1 MERRETFIIANRLEE
16 IPLLAEKIDT
26 FAALHGIEPA
36 KIFQVNLVVDELL
49 TNVIAYGYPQNGEH
63 RIEVTLELQQGQLIV
78 TIVDDGQAFNPIL
91 EAPEVELDATVEE
104 RKVGGLGLHF
114 MRTMMDAL
122 DYRRQD
128 GYNKLQMTK
137 RL

>member
-1 MERRETFIIANRLEE
+1 MSVRETFVIANRLEE
-16 IPLLAEKIDT
+16 IPLLAEKIDA
-26 FAALHGIEPA
+26 FAVLHEIEPA
-36 KIFQVNLVVDELL
+36 KIFQVNLVIDELL
-49 TNVIAYGYPQNGEH
+49 TNVIAYGYPHNGEH
-63 RIEVTLELQQGQLIV
+63 RIEITLVLQEEQLVI

-128 GYNKLQMTK
+128 GYNKLQLTK
-137 RL
+137 KL

>member
-16 IPLLAEKIDT
+16 IPLLAEKIDA
-26 FAALHGIEPA
+26 FAALYGIEPA
-36 KIFQVNLVVDELL
+36 KVFQVNLVVDELL

>member
-16 IPLLAEKIDT
+16 IPLLAEKIDA

-36 KIFQVNLVVDELL
+36 KVFQVNLVVDELL

-122 DYRRQD
+122 DYHRQD